1 MVRASRITC
10 SSAAAMA
17 VAAAGGSS
25 SSDGDEAGEEIE
37 SAPPLRVGEERAIGS
52 SGIRKRLLRAGQGW
66 ATPVP
71 PDEVTVH
78 YVGSL
83 PDGTRFVSTRDGG
96 GEPRTINLGSGDVVA
111 GIERGICTMKKGEK
125 ALFMVPSS
133 MGYGD
138 SGPPGVPTGSELHF
152 EVELLSWLTVV
163 DIYRNGGIVKKI
175 LSTGGNRQTG
185 DFDEVTVKY
194 KIKLLDE
201 SIVEESPEEGSTFFV
216 NKVPGNV
223 CPALIK
229 VLKTMKEGE
238 RDVVMVQPE
247 YAFGDQGR
255 VASNHFSAIPP
266 NSAVNMD
273 VELVSLKP
281 VVNVT
286 GDLKVMKKTLKCG
299 DGVRTPRDGET
310 VRIRYIG
317 SLEDGTVFEKFGFD
331 GEPFEFIID
340 EEQVTVGLDSSV
352 ATMVQGELA
361 EVTVKFEYGF
371 GDTET
376 QRQLIS
382 VPPCSTLIYEVELID
397 FTKGK
402 ELWEMN
408 SHEKLEAADKVKAA
422 GNDLFK
428 IEKFQRA
435 AKKYSKALIYVNEG
449 EYFEDDTEKLVKS
462 LRISCWLNH
471 AACCLKLKDFGQAIN
486 LCSKVL
492 EIESCNVKALY
503 RRAQAYVESYDLEL
517 AKTDVL
523 KALELDPNNKEV
535 KLLQANLKKLQVESD
550 KRDAK
555 LYANMFDKAAKESD
569 VVSKKRKFE
578 NGSRNEETKNAD
590 AEQAQEVIKE
600 E

>member
-1 MVRASRITC
+1 MVRSSRLTC

-17 VAAAGGSS
+17 MAAAGGSS
-25 SSDGDEAGEEIE
+25 SSDDDEAGEEIE

-52 SGIRKRLLRAGQGW
+52 SGIRKLLIRAGEGW

-111 GIERGICTMKKGEK
+111 GLERGICTMKKGEI
-125 ALFMVPSS
+125 ALFILPSS
-133 MGYGD
+133 LGYGD
-138 SGPPGVPTGSELHF
+138 SGAPGVPTGSELHF

-163 DIYRNGGIVKKI
+163 DIYRNGGIVKKV

-185 DFDEVTVKY
+185 DLDEVTVKY

-216 NKVPGNV
+216 NKGNV
-223 CPALIK
+223 CPALPK

-238 RDVVMVQPE
+238 RAIVMVHPQ

-255 VASNHFSAIPP
+255 AAKDQFPAVPP
-266 NSAVNMD
+266 SSAVSMD

-281 VVNVT
+281 VFDVT
-286 GDLKVMKKTLKCG
+286 GDLKVLKKTLKCG
-299 DGVRTPRDGET
+299 DGIRTPRDGET
-310 VRIRYIG
+310 VHIRYTG

-331 GEPFEFIID
+331 GEPFEFVID
-340 EEQVTVGLDSSV
+340 EEQVTVGLDNSV
-352 ATMVQGELA
+352 ATMVKGELA
-361 EVTVKFEYGF
+361 KVTVKFEYGF
-371 GDTET
+371 GDTEV
-376 QRQLIS
+376 QRQLLR
-382 VPPCSTLIYEVELID
+382 VPPCSTLVYEVELID
-397 FTKGK
+397 FTKEK
-402 ELWEMN
+402 ESWEMN
-408 SHEKLEAADKVKAA
+408 SQEKLEAADKIKAA

-428 IEKFQRA
+428 IGKFQRA
-435 AKKYSKALIYVNEG
+435 AKKYCKALNYINESE
-449 EYFEDDTEKLVKS
+449 EYEDGVDKLVKT

-471 AACCLKLKDFGQAIN
+471 AACCLKLNEFSQAIS

-535 KLLQANLKKLQVESD
+535 KLLQANLKKLRADSN

-555 LYANMFDKAAKESD
+555 LYANMFDHRAKETD
-569 VVSKKRKFE
+569 VVSKKRRIE
-578 NGSRNEETKNAD
+578 NDSRNEELKSAD
-590 AEQAQEVIKE
+590 AEKAQEVIKE